1 MEKRPGDILWHS
13 LHKNVNLSIMY
24 IINKP
29 MITIIET
36 SFSCPSFSALPN
48 DSEIQQP
55 LDLSSVSV

>member
-1 MEKRPGDILWHS
+1 VIFYGI
-13 LHKNVNLSIMY
+13 HKNVNLSIMY